1 MFFKNPVKYILIV
14 STLFLFACGSN
25 KEVPP
30 KPNIIYIL
38 ADDLGYGE
46 LGAYG
51 QVKIKTPNIDALAK
65 NGMLFTQHYS
75 GAPVCAPARCM
86 LLTGKHSGHGYIR
99 GNDEWAE
106 RGEVWN
112 YAKAVADANLE
123 GQRPLPDNTFTIGT
137 MLQHGGYKTAL
148 IGKWG
153 LGAPLS
159 ESIPTKMGFDF
170 FYGYNCQ
177 RQAHQLYPPHL
188 WKNEEKVL
196 LSNPIV
202 APGTKL
208 ELNADPLNAESYS
221 LFTQKDYA
229 PAMMQQE
236 ALHFIEENK
245 TQPFFL
251 YYATPLP
258 HLALQVPAEYVEKYV
273 GLFGDEDPYLGDKG
287 YFPTRYPHATYA
299 GMISYLDDQVGE
311 LVAKLKELGL
321 YENSLIIFTSDNGPS
336 YTGGVDAEYFNSA
349 NPFSNAYG
357 RTKGFT
363 YEGGIRVPMIALW
376 PEKIKAGSK
385 TNHISAFWDVMAT
398 LGMLTGG
405 NVPDDTDGISFLPT
419 LLGNNQ
425 KEHDFLYWEFPE
437 SEGQQAVR
445 LGNWKGIRKEIQKGN
460 LVVELY
466 NLVDDPAEQHD
477 LAAANPDLVKKIE
490 AIMVK
495 EHTPSTLDRFKM
507 KALGDSL
514 HDKKYL

>member
-1 MFFKNPVKYILIV
+1 
-14 STLFLFACGSN
+14 
-25 KEVPP
+25 
-30 KPNIIYIL
+30 
-38 ADDLGYGE
+38 
-46 LGAYG
+46 
-51 QVKIKTPNIDALAK
+51 
-65 NGMLFTQHYS
+65 
-75 GAPVCAPARCM
+75 
-86 LLTGKHSGHGYIR
+86 
-99 GNDEWAE
+99 
-106 RGEVWN
+106 
-112 YAKAVADANLE
+112 
-123 GQRPLPDNTFTIGT
+123 
-137 MLQHGGYKTAL
+137 
-148 IGKWG
+148 
-153 LGAPLS
+153 
-159 ESIPTKMGFDF
+159 
-170 FYGYNCQ
+170 
-177 RQAHQLYPPHL
+177 
-188 WKNEEKVL
+188 
-196 LSNPIV
+196 
-202 APGTKL
+202 
-208 ELNADPLNAESYS
+208 
-221 LFTQKDYA
+221 
-229 PAMMQQE
+229 
-236 ALHFIEENK
+236 
-245 TQPFFL
+245 
-251 YYATPLP
+251 
-258 HLALQVPAEYVEKYV
+258 
-273 GLFGDEDPYLGDKG
+273 
-287 YFPTRYPHATYA
+287 
-299 GMISYLDDQVGE
+299 MISYLDDQVGE
-311 LVAKLKELGL
+311 LVVKLKELGL
-321 YENSLIIFTSDNGPS
+321 YENTLIIFTSDNGPS

-363 YEGGIRVPMIALW
+363 YEGGIRVPMIAQW